1 MLGGFPD
8 GSSGKESACDAGVV
22 GSIFGLGR
30 SLEKEMATHTSILV
44 GKNPRDRGAWWV
56 TVHGVAKSWT
66 QLSSHTHRQDV
77 KLANLTAK
85 YTGTFLKMKTC
96 QLITH

>member
-1 MLGGFPD
+1 MLGSFPD
-8 GSSGKESACDAGVV
+8 GSSGKESAWKAGVV

-30 SLEKEMATHTSILV
+30 SLEEEMATHTSILV
-44 GKNPRDRGAWWV
+44 GKNPRDREAWWA

-66 QLSSHTHRQDV
+66 QLSMHTHVQDV

-85 YTGTFLKMKTC
+85 YAGMFFKMKTC
-96 QLITH
+96 QLLTN